1 MKIGINETKEILSK
15 IRDVKIL
22 LYGDFCL
29 DSYWML
35 DPRGSEISVETGLQ
49 ALAVGSQKYSLGG
62 ASNVAANLSALKPAQ
77 IKITGV
83 AGNDIFG
90 REMISRLKAIGID
103 TEGLVIQEENFDT
116 YVFIKRILGGVEQP
130 RIDFGVYNKRTTE
143 TDNKI
148 IEFLR
153 KNVKEADVII
163 LNQQIPGCIT
173 NLGFIDGLNNIIAEN
188 PDKIFMV
195 DSRHHSGDFKNVSLK
210 TNEVEAAI
218 LNGIKANYTD
228 VFNVND
234 VRKFA
239 EGLYKKHKKAC
250 FISRGKYGILAYD
263 KNGLHE
269 VPGLQF
275 LKKLDTVGAGDTALS
290 AISCALASGVETRE
304 AIEFA
309 NFAAGVTVQK
319 LFQTGTASP
328 EEIISVGTDPNYI
341 YQPELAENIRSAR
354 YYSNTEIELCYEDL
368 NLIKKGKIKHAVF
381 DHDGTISVLRE
392 GWELVME
399 PMMIKAILGD
409 KYNTADEHLYNRVV
423 NRVRDYI
430 DKSTGIQTIEQM
442 TGLIEIIHEFNI
454 VPEDKILDKFGY
466 KEIYNDSL
474 MEMVRKRVYKLNRKE
489 LDINDF
495 AVKGSIE
502 FLHYLSQKGITLYL
516 ASGTDKEDVITEA
529 KAMGY
534 ADLFNGGIYGAIG
547 DISKYSKKMVMEK
560 IIKDNNLSGAELITF
575 GDGPVEMRECRK
587 VGGIAVGIASDEI
600 RRHGLNAEKRAR
612 LIKAGAHILI
622 PDLSQRQQLQE
633 LLFE

>member
-1 MKIGINETKEILSK
+1 MNIGIKETKEILKK
-15 IRDVKIL
+15 INDVKIL

-35 DPRGSEISVETGLQ
+35 DPRGSEISVETGLN

-62 ASNVAANLSALKPAQ
+62 ASNVAANLAALKPGQ

-90 REMISRLKAIGID
+90 REMISRLKNIKVD
-103 TEGLVIQEENFDT
+103 TSGLVIQNENFDT
-116 YVFIKRILGGVEQP
+116 YVFCKLILEGNEQP
-130 RIDFGVYNKRTTE
+130 RIDFGVYNKRSEE

-148 IEFLR
+148 LNYLR
-153 KNVKEADVII
+153 SNVKEADVII

-173 NLGFIDGLNNIIAEN
+173 NQEFITGLNKIVADF
-188 PDKIFMV
+188 PDKIFIV
-195 DSRHHSGDFKNVSLK
+195 DSRHHSGDFENVSLK

-228 VFNVND
+228 VFNVKD
-234 VRKFA
+234 VKKFA
-239 EGLYKKHKKAC
+239 EGLFKKHNKPC

-263 KNGLHE
+263 KDGQHE
-269 VPGLQF
+269 IPGLQF

-290 AISCALASGVETRE
+290 AIACALAAGINTQQ

-319 LFQTGTASP
+319 LFQTGTANP
-328 EEIISVGTDPNYI
+328 EEIISGCTDPNYI
-341 YQPELAENIRSAR
+341 FQPELAENIRAAK
-354 YYSNTEIELCYEDL
+354 YYKDTEIELCYDDL
-368 NLIKKGKIKHAVF
+368 SFIKKGEIKHAVF

-399 PMMIKAILGD
+399 PMMIKSVLGD
-409 KYNTADEHLYNRVV
+409 KYNTADEHLYNRVMI
-423 NRVRDYI
+423 RVKDFI
-430 DKSTGIQTIEQM
+430 DKSTGIQTIQQM
-442 TGLIEIIHEFNI
+442 EGLIDIINEFNV
-454 VPEDKILDKFGY
+454 VPADKILDKFGY
-466 KEIYNDSL
+466 KEIFNDSL
-474 MEMVRKRVYKLNRKE
+474 MEMVKKRVDKLNRKE
-489 LDINDF
+489 LDVNDF

-502 FLHYLSQKGITLYL
+502 LLHFLREKGVTLYL
-516 ASGTDKEDVITEA
+516 ASGTDRDDVIAEA

-534 ADLFNGGIYGAIG
+534 AELFNGGIYGAIG
-547 DISKYSKKMVMEK
+547 DISKFSKKMVMEK
-560 IIKDNNLSGAELITF
+560 IIKDNHLNGAELITF

-600 RRHGLNAEKRAR
+600 RRFGLSPDKRTR
-612 LIKAGAHILI
+612 LIKAGAHILV
-622 PDLSQRQQLQE
+622 PDMSQRHYLYE
-633 LLFE
+633 MLFD